1 MRRLTVSAL
10 LRQWGPSHRRSEDVV
25 PSIRLNG
32 KWLAALGFAPGQ
44 KIRVLIDGATIII
57 APVSR
62 GNKVGRNAR

>member
-1 MRRLTVSAL
+1 
-10 LRQWGPSHRRSEDVV
+10 VV